1 MCIKRKCKYCGEVFT
16 HPNIART
23 VCDKQECKD
32 RSHGRIRKHNLVC
45 LTCGKLIPTGSCR
58 HKYCSD
64 ECQHIGQKA
73 NSKIW
78 NQTHV
83 RTRVGCFMD
92 VKAELVYKPIGEVI
106 V

>member
-1 MCIKRKCKYCGEVFT
+1 MCIKRKCKYCGEIFT

-64 ECQHIGQKA
+64 ECLKIGQKA

-92 VKAELVYKPIGEVI
+92 VKAEVVYKPIGEVRI
-106 V
+106 